1 MKINNINNFTPSLK
15 SNDKNFGYD
24 DSISHER
31 RSYLREHILEN
42 TMPYYEILENSKRLE
57 KYELKK
63 LISSLCGQKFNQD
76 SLQNI
81 FKQIQHSTTSS
92 PKTNSTLNF
101 ADNVNSDLIENLP
114 LYNLELISKKM
125 DAYRGESL
133 VGNSYALEIL
143 KRAGI
148 ERIID
153 LIGYEYLK
161 DDCARLGLEYHCFPM
176 NPLSLNQK
184 AMFKT
189 KEENKQ
195 TFFSHCRR
203 FGYQGKNAKDYIQK
217 RLSSWEEN
225 KNKELDEFVKFIQTM
240 QKGKLY
246 IGCEYGTHTT
256 DNTLMLNAFF
266 NPAYINTKKY
276 ITSFNYIYVK
286 KLEKLYQNLTPEHKK
301 LMGWTREFDKQVA
314 HKVKQNYKFY

>member
-1 MKINNINNFTPSLK
+1 M
-15 SNDKNFGYD
+15 
-24 DSISHER
+24 
-31 RSYLREHILEN
+31 REHILEN
-42 TMPYYEILENSKRLE
+42 SMPYYNILECSSRLE

-63 LISSLCGQKFNQD
+63 LISSLCGQKLNQD

-101 ADNVNSDLIENLP
+101 TDNVNSDLIENLP
-114 LYNLELISKKM
+114 LYNLELISRKM

-153 LIGYEYLK
+153 LVGYEYLK

-176 NPLSLNQK
+176 NPLSLTQK

-225 KNKELDEFVKFIQTM
+225 KNKELDEFVKFVQTM

-276 ITSFNYIYVK
+276 ITSFNHIYVK
-286 KLEKLYQNLTPEHKK
+286 KLEKLYQNLTTEHKK

-314 HKVKQNYKFY
+314 HKVKQNYRFY